1 MVNNGCT
8 VRPHDAYLQVTMR
21 RSRQTWVWSAVIALA
36 MNLALFTMM
45 PHLLHRSSSAPVYEQ
60 LLDQISVIRIK
71 RPDSEVRQKTVKP
84 PEPPEKKVQ
93 PQAKTPAVRPIKTT
107 LRLPFDLNSR
117 LPVNPADLALPDMET
132 VAVSMPD
139 LQSIV
144 GLGQLDAPLI
154 SLARIPP
161 VYPLR
166 AKRDGIEGWVKV
178 EFVVNE
184 QGNVDSVT
192 IVKAQPPDIFNQ
204 SVIRCVSKWHFKPGT
219 VEGTPVKFQV
229 ETTVRFKLE

>member
-1 MVNNGCT
+1 MAVL
-8 VRPHDAYLQVTMR
+8 RSHDAYLQVTMR
-21 RSRQTWVWSAVIALA
+21 RSRQTWMWSAVIALT

-60 LLDQISVIRIK
+60 LPDQISVVRIK
-71 RPDSEVRQKTVKP
+71 RHDSEVRQKTVKP
-84 PEPPEKKVQ
+84 PEPPPEKKVQ
-93 PQAKTPAVRPIKTT
+93 PQAEAPAVRPVKTS
-107 LRLPFDLNSR
+107 LSLPFDLNPR
-117 LPVNPADLALPDMET
+117 LPVNPANLTLPAMKT
-132 VAVSMPD
+132 LAVSMPD

-144 GLGQLDAPLI
+144 GLGQLDAPLT

-204 SVIRCVSKWHFKPGT
+204 SVIRCVSKWRFKPGT